1 MIIIIKKGK
10 YISCGIDALIL
21 KGLKQNMNMEVQLQN
36 KHLNYI
42 ILDGLDI
49 VKKYEDENNQ
59 YHKYV
64 YQFGIHYLLMKIQ
77 GKYLNS
83 NPELE

>member
-1 MIIIIKKGK
+1 MWYRCTRIKRIKTK
-10 YISCGIDALIL
+10 YEYGSTITKI
-21 KGLKQNMNMEVQLQN
+21 
-36 KHLNYI
+36 HLNYL

-59 YHKYV
+59 YHKYA
-64 YQFGIHYLLMKIQ
+64 YQFGIHHLLMKIQ